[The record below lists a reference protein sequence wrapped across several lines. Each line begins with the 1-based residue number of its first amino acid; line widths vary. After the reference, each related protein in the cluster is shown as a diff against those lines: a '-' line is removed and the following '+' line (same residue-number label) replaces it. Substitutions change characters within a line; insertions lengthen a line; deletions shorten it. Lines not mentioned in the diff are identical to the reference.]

1 MTDTDDVERI
11 ALSFPETVH
20 EGTGF
25 RVRKKGFCWYYAE
38 KVPGQKGR
46 TLHDDV
52 LAVRVANEDEKQ
64 ALLAADPAK
73 FFTDDHYRGFP
84 AVLVRLPALDADEL
98 AELIEEAWHIQAP
111 KTVARLKHNHPPPDG
126 TTN

>member
-38 KVPGQKGR
+38 KVAGQRGR

-64 ALLAADPAK
+64 ALIASDPAK
-73 FFTDDHYRGFP
+73 FFTDDHYKGFP
-84 AVLVRLPALDADEL
+84 AILVRLPAIDTDEL
-98 AELIEEAWHIQAP
+98 AELIEEAWRIQAT
-111 KTVARLKHNHPPPDG
+111 KALLKYNHPAPDRA
-126 TTN
+126 TN

>member
-11 ALSFPETVH
+11 ALSFPETFH
-20 EGTGF
+20 EDTGF
-25 RVRKKGFCWYYAE
+25 RVRKKGFCWYYAQ
-38 KVPGQKGR
+38 KVPGVKGR
-46 TLHDDV
+46 TLHLDV

-64 ALLAADPAK
+64 ALIAADPTK

-98 AELIEEAWHIQAP
+98 AELIEEAWRIQAP
-111 KTVARLKHNHPPPDG
+111 KSLVREFDAANL
-126 TTN
+126 

>member
-1 MTDTDDVERI
+1 MTNTDDVERI

-20 EGTGF
+20 EDTGF
-25 RVRKKGFCWYYAE
+25 RVRQKGFCWYYAE

-52 LAVRVANEDEKQ
+52 LAIRVANEDEKQ
-64 ALLAADPAK
+64 ALIAADPAK

-84 AVLVRLPALDADEL
+84 AILVRLPAIDTDEL
-98 AELIEEAWHIQAP
+98 AELIEDAWRIQAP
-111 KTVARLKHNHPPPDG
+111 KTLVREYDRRDPSP
-126 TTN
+126 